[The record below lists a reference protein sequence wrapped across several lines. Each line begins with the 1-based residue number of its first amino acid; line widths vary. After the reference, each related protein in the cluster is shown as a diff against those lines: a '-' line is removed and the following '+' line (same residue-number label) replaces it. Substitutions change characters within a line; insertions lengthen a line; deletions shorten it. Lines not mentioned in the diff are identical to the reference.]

1 LSERKSESNAILRK
15 ITNEEI
21 RDENSREIEMI
32 FRNKNNSKSNQQKN
46 LIVSELLHL
55 QNDDKISSERNE
67 NFENISSETLTNQ

>member
-21 RDENSREIEMI
+21 RDENFRETEMI
-32 FRNKNNSKSNQQKN
+32 FRNKNNSRSNQQEN
-46 LIVSELLHL
+46 LTVSELLHL

>member
-21 RDENSREIEMI
+21 RDEDSKETEMI
-32 FRNKNNSKSNQQKN
+32 FRNKNNSRSNQQEN
-46 LIVSELLHL
+46 LTVSELLHF

-67 NFENISSETLTNQ
+67 NFENTFSETFTGQ

>member
-21 RDENSREIEMI
+21 RDEDSRKTEMI
-32 FRNKNNSKSNQQKN
+32 FRNKNNSKSNQQEN
-46 LIVSELLHL
+46 LTVSELLHL

-67 NFENISSETLTNQ
+67 NFENISSETFTDQ